1 VNLLLGSML
10 GLSLGLT
17 FAFLRDQ
24 VDRKIHAKKDVERE
38 TGLEVLTLIP
48 HVSAAESVLPVVVE
62 EARQNGMTPLAS
74 LPARRS
80 WISPAEDE
88 GQGAGPSDS
97 ASSDYEWTPALESF
111 RSLATDI
118 DFAVAKLAAT
128 TNPVI
133 AVTSAQQGE
142 GKTYTSSNLAVVS
155 ASFGRRTLLID
166 ADMRSAGVSRFFG
179 FSPDLPGLSDVLA
192 GRIQAFRAWQTVRVL
207 GSNALTVIP
216 AGDVDAAMLHH
227 GTQRG
232 LHELIELSRTLF
244 DLVIVD
250 GPPLNLVSDS
260 AVVAANVDA
269 VLFVVRSGSS
279 TPVAVKLSLE
289 RLRRATPHLLGV
301 VLNDVGR
308 HEHASPYSYYG
319 YEGRRRRDT

>member
-1 VNLLLGSML
+1 MVNLLLGSML
-10 GLSLGLT
+10 GLSLGIT

-48 HVSAAESVLPVVVE
+48 HVATTETVLPIAVE
-62 EARQNGMTPLAS
+62 ETRHDDTTPLGF
-74 LPARRS
+74 LPGRRS
-80 WISPAEDE
+80 WISLPDNGSA
-88 GQGAGPSDS
+88 GAADSDS
-97 ASSDYEWTPALESF
+97 AEFEWTPALESF

-118 DFAVAKLAAT
+118 DFALAKLASSL
-128 TNPVI
+128 NPVI

-142 GKTYTSSNLAVVS
+142 GKTYTSCNLAVVS

-166 ADMRSAGVSRFFG
+166 ADMRSAGASRFFG
-179 FSPDLPGLSDVLA
+179 LSPELPGLSDVLA
-192 GRIQAFRAWQTVRVL
+192 GRIPAFRAWQSIRVL
-207 GSNALTVIP
+207 DSHTLSVIP

-232 LHELIELSRTLF
+232 LHELIELSRSVF

-279 TPVAVKLSLE
+279 TPTAVKLSLE

-308 HEHASPYSYYG
+308 YEQASPYAYYG
-319 YEGRRRRDT
+319 YEGRRRRET